1 MNNSLFPWL
10 WYLLEKEVIILFQP
24 QMQQCIN
31 QSFQIANQI
40 RGIASNLQDSS
51 SRYALTEAARHVEES
66 IKECNNAR
74 IMLGGQYGNT
84 TYF

>member
-1 MNNSLFPWL
+1 M
-10 WYLLEKEVIILFQP
+10 FQP

-40 RGIASNLQDSS
+40 RGIANNLQDPS

-74 IMLGGQYGNT
+74 TLIGGYSNFT